1 MGICREG
8 TCPGVQRIT
17 KPVVDRCG
25 PGLTARVGVTTHPL
39 DCVDCLPVMPSMSK
53 KAPMPRRGGVL
64 PLLLL
69 SSLGL
74 SSLLLAGCGRND
86 AARMETADRP
96 VAVTTT
102 VLLGTAQA
110 RESVT
115 ITAKVSD
122 VVTRLA
128 FDSGQRVRAGQ
139 LLADMSSR
147 AQQAD
152 VAAAEAAL
160 RDAEQQ
166 LRRGGEL
173 AREQLIA
180 RGQYDTLRA
189 NRDAAAASV
198 QAKRA
203 SVADRTITAPFAG
216 VLGLR
221 QVSPGALVTP
231 GTVITTLDDDSTIKL
246 DFTLPEAALSS
257 LDVGQAIAA
266 GSDAWPGER
275 FEGHIANIDSRVD
288 PETRAVRVR
297 AELPNPDG
305 KLRQGMLL
313 RVQVRLPS
321 RQALV
326 LPELAVQQE
335 AEQSYVFRVGP
346 GDTVEQVPI
355 KLGTRRE
362 GAVEVVSGLR
372 AGDRI
377 VVEGTVKLHAGSRIV
392 EAGRAQPAVPAT
404 R

>member
-1 MGICREG
+1 M
-8 TCPGVQRIT
+8 
-17 KPVVDRCG
+17 PVRSLPAAPRWLL
-25 PGLTARVGVTTHPL
+25 PGLL
-39 DCVDCLPVMPSMSK
+39 LPC
-53 KAPMPRRGGVL
+53 
-64 PLLLL
+64 
-69 SSLGL
+69 
-74 SSLLLAGCGRND
+74 LLLAACGKHAPAEGQN
-86 AARMETADRP
+86 AADHP
-96 VAVTTT
+96 VAVTTA
-102 VLLGTAQA
+102 VLAPRPFNDALQALGTAQA

-122 VVTRLA
+122 VITRLA

-139 LLADMSSR
+139 LLADMNSR

-173 AREQLIA
+173 ASAQLIA

-198 QAKRA
+198 QARRA

-221 QVSPGALVTP
+221 QVSLGALVAP

-257 LDVGQAIAA
+257 IARGQAISAT
-266 GSDAWPGER
+266 SDAWPGVA
-275 FEGHIANIDSRVD
+275 FDGHIADIDSRVD

-297 AELPNPDG
+297 AELPNSDG
-305 KLRQGMLL
+305 RLRQGMLL
-313 RVQVRLPS
+313 RVQVQLPT

-335 AEQSYVFRVGP
+335 AEQSSVFRVGAD
-346 GDTVEQVPI
+346 GKVEQVPV

-362 GAVEVVSGLR
+362 GVVEVVSGLK

-377 VVEGTVKLHAGSRIV
+377 VVEGTVKLHPGSRVV
-392 EAGRAQPAVPAT
+392 EAAKTASAPPPTAASAT
-404 R
+404 TTPVSTAPR

>member
-1 MGICREG
+1 
-8 TCPGVQRIT
+8 
-17 KPVVDRCG
+17 
-25 PGLTARVGVTTHPL
+25 
-39 DCVDCLPVMPSMSK
+39 MSK
-53 KAPMPRRGGVL
+53 NVPPPLPLRRAAPAPVRLAAPSAAGGLQPAEAGRGQECRRPPRRSHHDRAAAAR
-64 PLLLL
+64 PF
-69 SSLGL
+69 
-74 SSLLLAGCGRND
+74 ND
-86 AARMETADRP
+86 ALQA
-96 VAVTTT
+96 
-102 VLLGTAQA
+102 LGTAQA

-139 LLADMSSR
+139 LLADMNSR

-173 AREQLIA
+173 AKAQLIA

-221 QVSPGALVTP
+221 QVSLGALVAP

-257 LDVGQAIAA
+257 IAQRTGDHRDQRCMAGRDVRRPHRRHRQPRRSGNARGARARRTSEFRRPPAPGHAAARAGAAADAPGAGAAGTGGAA
-266 GSDAWPGER
+266 GS
-275 FEGHIANIDSRVD
+275 
-288 PETRAVRVR
+288 R
-297 AELPNPDG
+297 AELGVPRRRR
-305 KLRQGMLL
+305 RQG
-313 RVQVRLPS
+313 
-321 RQALV
+321 
-326 LPELAVQQE
+326 
-335 AEQSYVFRVGP
+335 
-346 GDTVEQVPI
+346 
-355 KLGTRRE
+355 
-362 GAVEVVSGLR
+362 R
-372 AGDRI
+372 AGAGQARHAPRRRGRSR
-377 VVEGTVKLHAGSRIV
+377 VVV
-392 EAGRAQPAVPAT
+392 
-404 R
+404 